1 MNTVRFLGSQAQ
13 PGYEYLVVGLERQGA
28 LGKSA
33 MYLTEWDIWCP
44 SGYEGSNPSPYTL
57 SCSKITAHYMKRGIC
72 QRQITS
78 ENTFSLSLS
87 LHFILF

>member
-1 MNTVRFLGSQAQ
+1 
-13 PGYEYLVVGLERQGA
+13 
-28 LGKSA
+28 
-33 MYLTEWDIWCP
+33 
-44 SGYEGSNPSPYTL
+44 
-57 SCSKITAHYMKRGIC
+57 MKRGIC